1 MDCLLQRRGYS
12 RPMWRFG
19 LLIVCLTAAPAL
31 RACDFQ
37 YNPASVAN
45 YYRVEGWTLPGT
57 TDFNP
62 RATARIS
69 ETPALREIPGAV
81 AQLLP
86 HDDYPYIVEF
96 PSQEFVL
103 NGSRKRMRPTQVKA
117 TIVRWKVEGK
127 VVAYSYSLI
136 PVVAHQVN
144 GQWKI
149 KSEVGCIFTATFIDD
164 RGDGVFR
171 VLVPSAFSTELIPLW
186 ARPPKS

>member
-1 MDCLLQRRGYS
+1 
-12 RPMWRFG
+12 MWRYG
-19 LLIVCLTAAPAL
+19 LPIVWLIAVPAL
-31 RACDFQ
+31 SACDFQ
-37 YNPASVAN
+37 YDPASVAN

-62 RATARIS
+62 AAMPRTS
-69 ETPALREIPGAV
+69 EAPELGQIPGAV

-86 HDDYPYIVEF
+86 HDEYPYIVQF

-103 NGSRKRMRPTQVKA
+103 NGSRKRLRPTQVKA
-117 TIVRWKVEGK
+117 TIVRWKVGGK
-127 VVAYSYSLI
+127 VVAYSYGLV
-136 PVVAHQVN
+136 PVVAHRVN

-149 KSEVGCIFTATFIDD
+149 EAEVGCIFTATFIDD

-171 VLVPSAFSTELIPLW
+171 VLAPGAFSRELIPLW